1 MKEKKTF
8 FVSGIDTNIGKSYAT
23 GYIARQYMK
32 KGYKT
37 ITQKFI
43 QTGNVGFS
51 EDIQLHRKI
60 METGPLPE
68 DYILLTSPV
77 ILPYPASPHLA
88 AKLQNT
94 TIHCENIT
102 KATKML
108 EQKYDIVLVEGAGG
122 LMVPITEE
130 FLTIDYIQ
138 QNNYPVILVTS
149 GRLGSI
155 NHTLLC
161 LEALKIRNIKIES
174 LVYNTYPQTDACIEK
189 ETIQYLKNYIKCH
202 LEDTAFEIIPEINI
216 DSATQEQHIQQH
228 GQRQTKNC

>member
-1 MKEKKTF
+1 MKEKRTF

-23 GYIARQYMK
+23 GYIARQYME

-43 QTGNVGFS
+43 QTGNIGFS

-60 METGPLPE
+60 MGTGPLPE
-68 DYILLTSPV
+68 DAVLLTSPV

-94 TIHCENIT
+94 AIPCERIT
-102 KATKML
+102 KATQIL

-122 LMVPITEE
+122 LMVPISEE

-149 GRLGSI
+149 GKLGSI
-155 NHTLLC
+155 NHTILS
-161 LEALKIRNIKIES
+161 LEALKNRNIKVES
-174 LVYNTYPQTDACIEK
+174 LVYNTYPQTDTCIEK
-189 ETIQYLKNYIKCH
+189 ETIHYLRNHIKCH
-202 LEDTAFEIIPEINI
+202 FSGTSFKIIPEI
-216 DSATQEQHIQQH
+216 DVDTVPQ
-228 GQRQTKNC
+228 K

>member
-1 MKEKKTF
+1 MKEKRTF

-23 GYIARQYMK
+23 GYIARQYMS

-43 QTGNVGFS
+43 QTGNIGFS

-60 METGPLPE
+60 MGTGPLPE
-68 DYILLTSPV
+68 DDTLLTSPV

-94 TIHCENIT
+94 AIPCENIT
-102 KATKML
+102 QATKML
-108 EQKYDIVLVEGAGG
+108 EQKYDVVLVEGAGG
-122 LMVPITEE
+122 LMVPITEN

-155 NHTLLC
+155 NHTILS
-161 LEALKIRNIKIES
+161 LEALKNRNIKVDS
-174 LVYNTYPQTDACIEK
+174 LVYNTYPQTDACIED
-189 ETIQYLKNYIKCH
+189 ETIQYLKNYIKNYFA
-202 LEDTAFEIIPEINI
+202 ETTFEIIPEINI
-216 DSATQEQHIQQH
+216 DPVIQ
-228 GQRQTKNC
+228 K